1 MQWLRP
7 SATLASLIFLL
18 GSCSLAPEEGTQVT
32 ALEGATVFDGTG
44 AEPVENAVLII
55 KGETVTAVGKS
66 GEVQIPEGAIRVDA
80 SGKFIIPGLINAHGH
95 VGSATGLSSSP
106 SSYSE
111 ENIAAQLERYLTY
124 GVTAVLSLGSD
135 RPLIYELQA
144 RQQKGNLPGARV
156 YTAGRGLGLKGGYG
170 PGEVSR
176 KVETPAD
183 VLPHMEEL
191 AAEKPDATKIWVDD
205 SFGTLPKMNPEIYR
219 AFVRAAK
226 EKGLKSF
233 AHVYYLE
240 DSRGLV
246 EAGVDVLAH
255 SIRDQEVDD
264 AFVALARERG
274 VCLLPTL
281 ARELSTFV
289 YADRPEFLDDPFFTK
304 YEDPDVVTTLKSD
317 EYVQQA
323 QSAANLSRYRANLV
337 MAQKNL
343 KKLHEGGVKIG
354 FATDTGPPGRIQ
366 GFFEHVELELMVE
379 AGLTPAE
386 ALKAA
391 TSASAECLGDENLGA
406 LTPGRQADFIVLD
419 ADPLTYIKNTRRI
432 TSVWQRGVRVRGPI
446 L

>member
-18 GSCSLAPEEGTQVT
+18 GSCSPAPEEGTQVT
-32 ALEGATVFDGTG
+32 VIEGATVFDGTG

-55 KGETVTAVGKS
+55 EGETVTAVGKS
-66 GEVQIPEGAIRVDA
+66 GEGQIPEGAVRVDA

-95 VGSATGLSSSP
+95 VGGVKGLTDSP
-106 SSYSE
+106 SNYTE
-111 ENIAAQLERYLTY
+111 EIVTEQLERYLTY

-156 YTAGRGLGLKGGYG
+156 YTAGRGFAMKGGYG
-170 PGEVSR
+170 AGRVSR
-176 KVETPAD
+176 EVEKPED
-183 VLPHMEEL
+183 VLPHIEEL

-219 AFVRAAK
+219 TFLRAAQ
-226 EKGLKSF
+226 EKGLRTF

-246 EAGVDVLAH
+246 EAGLAVLAH

-264 AFVALARERG
+264 AFIALARERG
-274 VCLLPTL
+274 VCQLPTL
-281 ARELSTFV
+281 SRELSTFI
-289 YADRPEFLDDPFFTK
+289 YADRPEFLDDPFFSK
-304 YEDPDVVTTLKSD
+304 HEDPSVVQTLKSD

-323 QSAANLSRYRANLV
+323 QSNPNLSRYRANLV

-379 AGLTPAE
+379 AGLTPAA

-419 ADPLTYIKNTRRI
+419 ADPIEDIKNTRRI
-432 TSVWQRGVRVRGPI
+432 TSVWQRGGQVRGPI

>member
-18 GSCSLAPEEGTQVT
+18 GSCGPATEEGTQVT
-32 ALEGATVFDGTG
+32 AIEGATVFDGTG
-44 AEPVENAVLII
+44 AEPVENAVLLIQ
-55 KGETVTAVGKS
+55 GETVTAVGKS
-66 GEVQIPEGAIRVDA
+66 GEVQIPEGAVRVDA

-106 SSYSE
+106 ASYSE

-124 GVTAVLSLGSD
+124 GVTAMLSLGSD
-135 RPLIYELQA
+135 RPLMYELQA

-170 PGEVSR
+170 PSGVFRE
-176 KVETPAD
+176 VETPAD

-246 EAGVDVLAH
+246 EAGLDVLAH

-274 VCLLPTL
+274 VCQLPTL
-281 ARELSTFV
+281 SREFSTFI
-289 YADRPEFLDDPFFTK
+289 YADRPAFLDDPFFTK
-304 YEDPDVVTTLKSD
+304 YEDPSVVQTLKSD

-323 QSAANLSRYRANLV
+323 QADANLSRYRANLE

-406 LTPGRQADFIVLD
+406 LAPGRQADFIVLD
-419 ADPLTYIKNTRRI
+419 ADPIEDIKNTRRI